1 MCNVS
6 MSFSYTVKSKKSI
19 DEIVKELPKHLKEI
33 GFGILGS
40 LNFQKILTEKGE
52 DFERPYQLLE
62 VCNPKLA
69 KQVLEF
75 NPDLGLLLPCTIAV
89 YKKKDGNHI
98 SLAKP
103 SALLEI
109 ASEDN
114 LKFMGEEIEKNL
126 IKVIDKVK

>member
-1 MCNVS
+1 

-19 DEIVKELPKHLKEI
+19 PDIIKELPEHLKEI
-33 GFGILGS
+33 GFGVLGS

-52 DFERPYQLLE
+52 IFEQPYELLE

-69 KQVLEF
+69 KQVLEI

-89 YKKKDGNHI
+89 YKKNDENYI

-103 SALLEI
+103 SALLEM
-109 ASEDN
+109 ASEEN
-114 LKFMGEEIEKNL
+114 LKFMGQEIEKNL
-126 IKVIDKVK
+126 IRVIDKVK

>member
-1 MCNVS
+1 

-19 DEIVKELPKHLKEI
+19 SDIKKELPDHLKNI
-33 GFGILGS
+33 GFGVLGS
-40 LNFQKILTEKGE
+40 LNFQKILKEKGE
-52 DFERPYQLLE
+52 SFEEPYELLE

-69 KQVLEF
+69 KQVLEM

-89 YKKKDGNHI
+89 YKKNDENHI

-103 SALLEI
+103 SVLLEM

-114 LKFMGEEIEKNL
+114 LKFVGQEIENNL
-126 IKVIDKVK
+126 IQVIDKVK